1 MSRTQSTAGCLLRLG
16 RIAPVGWG
24 ALALTVPPSVALAQS
39 DGASLFAQN
48 CSACHQLNG
57 EGIRG
62 AFPALAENA
71 LVNGTPTGLA
81 SVVVNGRGGMPAFGN
96 DLSDQDIAA
105 VTTYV
110 RSAWGNHAGPVN
122 SVTVK
127 AVRTGG
133 EPPADKSAVQ
143 AH

>member
-1 MSRTQSTAGCLLRLG
+1 MSRRKSKSGFMLRLR

-24 ALALTVPPSVALAQS
+24 ALALTVLPSLASAKS

-57 EGIRG
+57 KGIPG
-62 AFPALAENA
+62 AFPALAGDA
-71 LVNGTPTGLA
+71 LVNGAPRGFAT
-81 SVVVNGRGGMPAFGN
+81 VVLNGRGGMPAFGN

-105 VTTYV
+105 ITTYV
-110 RSAWGNHAGPVN
+110 RSTWGNHAGA
-122 SVTVK
+122 VTAAVVK

>member
-1 MSRTQSTAGCLLRLG
+1 MSRSKSTAGYLLRLR

-24 ALALTVPPSVALAQS
+24 ALALAVLPSLAFAQS

-57 EGIRG
+57 KGISG
-62 AFPALAENA
+62 AFPALAGNA
-71 LVNGTPTGLA
+71 LVNGEPQGFAT
-81 SVVVNGRGGMPAFGN
+81 VVLNGRGGMPAFGN

-105 VTTYV
+105 ITTYV
-110 RSAWGNHAGPVN
+110 RSTWGNHAGA
-122 SVTVK
+122 VTGAVVK
-127 AVRTGG
+127 AVRKGR
-133 EPPADKSAVQ
+133 EPPADKSADQ